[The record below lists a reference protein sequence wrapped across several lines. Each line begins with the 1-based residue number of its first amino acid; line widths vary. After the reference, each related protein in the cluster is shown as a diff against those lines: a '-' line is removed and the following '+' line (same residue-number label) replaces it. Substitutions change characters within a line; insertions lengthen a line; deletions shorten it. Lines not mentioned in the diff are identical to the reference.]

1 MPVNGT
7 FAPIPAGR
15 RVAVEPLESTDA
27 PRPKSFK
34 KRKRSFA
41 SSWLRRILR
50 QRRCSGQ
57 AAGQAMRSN
66 SIPKGMLATYERIV
80 GLTDDVCDRQLN
92 SEYRDLARAM
102 TEALCR
108 KRPSPLSS
116 GQPRTWA
123 GGIVYVLGRI
133 NFLGDR
139 SFPPYMTMADLC
151 AAFGVGESTVHA
163 KARVIEKTLR
173 TGAFDPKWALP
184 SLVGSNPLVW
194 MAEVNGLL
202 VDLRTM
208 PREVQE
214 VAFAKGIIPYIPA
227 DGQDR
232 S

>member
-1 MPVNGT
+1 
-7 FAPIPAGR
+7 
-15 RVAVEPLESTDA
+15 
-27 PRPKSFK
+27 
-34 KRKRSFA
+34 
-41 SSWLRRILR
+41 
-50 QRRCSGQ
+50 
-57 AAGQAMRSN
+57 MRSN
-66 SIPKGMLATYERIV
+66 SIPKGMLAIYERIV

-92 SEYRDLARAM
+92 SEYRDLARGM
-102 TEALCR
+102 TGALCR
-108 KRPSPLSS
+108 KRPSPLTS

-123 GGIVYVLGRI
+123 GGVVYVLGRI

-139 SFPPYMTMADLC
+139 SFPPYMTTADFC

-173 TGAFDPKWALP
+173 IGVFDPKWALP
-184 SLVGSNPLVW
+184 SLLGSNPLVW

-214 VAFAKGIIPYIPA
+214 VAFAKAIIPYIPA
-227 DGQDR
+227 DGQDQ

>member
-1 MPVNGT
+1 MT
-7 FAPIPAGR
+7 APAR
-15 RVAVEPLESTDA
+15 LNSV
-27 PRPKSFK
+27 PKTMMRAHEK
-34 KRKRSFA
+34 
-41 SSWLRRILR
+41 IL
-50 QRRCSGQ
+50 
-57 AAGQAMRSN
+57 
-66 SIPKGMLATYERIV
+66 
-80 GLTDDVCDRQLN
+80 GLIDSVCDRHLN
-92 SEYRDLARAM
+92 TEYRDLARAM
-102 TEALCR
+102 TAALCR
-108 KRPSPLSS
+108 KRPSPLTS
-116 GQPRTWA
+116 GQPQTWA

-139 SFPPYMTMADLC
+139 SFPPYMTTAELC

-184 SLVGSNPLVW
+184 SLVDSNPLVW
-194 MAEVNGLL
+194 IAEVNGLL
-202 VDLRTM
+202 VDLRTT